1 MDKKIFINY
10 IYNILYQIVKIILPL
25 ITVSYTYSHVG
36 ASTVGINDLA
46 VNIAGWFVLFGILGV
61 NTYGNR
67 EIAKIRDNKEVLSR
81 NFYEIL
87 IMQWCN
93 MTIALLGYFLYT
105 TFFVADYKV
114 IYYLVCISVLSSALD
129 ISWFYYGVEN
139 FRIVS
144 IRNTIVKIV
153 GVCLI
158 FLVVKTP
165 EDLWKLTLINTSTD
179 LIGQALTYTGLKKYL
194 VPVKVTIKDAY
205 KHHFMGTFAL
215 FIPTLATSI
224 YTMLDQTLLGFM
236 ASDTAQLSYYKTASN
251 FDKTFLYFITSIGS
265 VVMPR
270 IANAFNK
277 NKDKAEVNKYIN
289 ITFKLALLLSLPI
302 MTALITVSPYFFTW
316 YLPNDYKIMITLVSV
331 LSPIIVLISFSNVFG
346 IQYLVP
352 VGKNSKYTIS
362 IVAGAVVDFI
372 INLFVIPKYGALGAC
387 LACVAA
393 EFTVTF
399 TQWLFVRKDLEIHAL
414 KSTVKVVIASAL
426 MGLVVVFIGEHMS
439 SSILTNAVQ
448 ALVGAIIYVG
458 VLIALKE
465 QTITNILNKYLP
477 RKNKNA

>member
-1 MDKKIFINY
+1 MDKKIFVNY
-10 IYNILYQIVKIILPL
+10 IYNILYQIVRIILPL
-25 ITVSYTYSHVG
+25 ITVSYTYGHLG
-36 ASTVGINDLA
+36 ASTVGINDFA
-46 VNIAGWFVLFGILGV
+46 VNIASWFVLFGVLGV

-67 EIAKIRDNKEVLSR
+67 EIAKIRDNKEDLSR

-93 MTIALLGYFLYT
+93 MAIALLGYFLYT
-105 TFFVADYKV
+105 TFFVVDYKV
-114 IYYLVCISVLSSALD
+114 IYYLVCINVLSCAID

-144 IRNTIVKIV
+144 IRNTVVKII

-158 FLVVKTP
+158 FLIVKEPT
-165 EDLWKLTLINTSTD
+165 DLWKFTLINTSTD

-194 VPVKVTIKDAY
+194 VPVKVSIKDAY

-224 YTMLDQTLLGFM
+224 YTMLDQTLLGAM
-236 ASDTAQLSYYKTASN
+236 ASDTAQLSYYKTASS

-277 NKDKAEVNKYIN
+277 NKDQAEVNKYIN
-289 ITFKLALLLSLPI
+289 ITFKLAILLSLPI
-302 MTALITVSPYFFTW
+302 MTALITVSPYFYPW
-316 YLPNDYKIMITLVSV
+316 YLPEDYEIMIKLVST

-362 IVAGAVVDFI
+362 IIAGAVVDFV
-372 INLFVIPKYGALGAC
+372 INLFIIPKYGAFGAC

-393 EFTVTF
+393 EFTVTL
-399 TQWLFVRKDLEIHAL
+399 TQWIFVRKDLEIHAL
-414 KSTVKVVIASAL
+414 KSTIKVIIASLL
-426 MGLVVVFIGEHMS
+426 MGGVVVLIGNSMS
-439 SSILTNAVQ
+439 LNILTNAIQ
-448 ALVGAIIYVG
+448 AIAGALTYVIVLVV
-458 VLIALKE
+458 LKE
-465 QTITNILNKYLP
+465 STVINLINKYLP
-477 RKNKNA
+477 RKEKNA